1 MNPCSDHRRPGLPIR
16 TPTTSLRATTRVIL
30 LSALAVLPLSAF
42 CATTPN
48 LGSAGSYGVA
58 ASTYTNSNTSPQ
70 TILGGTAGQPAL
82 CYTTAPVTPPLT
94 IVGTTLVPCPPTVGM
109 DQGLALAD
117 LNGQACTSLGVG
129 AVALDAVIVGA
140 NPPGTFPP
148 GCYSS
153 GGAMNITAAT
163 TVTLSGAGVY
173 LFRPGGALT
182 TGADSRVVL
191 TSGGCAADVYWA
203 PTGAASIGANAALSP
218 TPTFAGTILADA
230 GVAVGHFANIT
241 GRLLAFNGTVS
252 TDAATIS
259 VPGCAAFVGGV
270 APTLAKAFAPSRIV
284 AGGLSTLT
292 LTLGNPNPSVSTLST
307 DLVDP
312 LPGGVTLAAVPNVST
327 TCGGSGTLL
336 AVPGGNSIS
345 VPAGRTIPAN
355 GSCSVSVIVTSMIG
369 GSYVNTLAAGALAS
383 TTGSNASPVT
393 ATLVVDVAT
402 IPTLFGSTLFVL
414 IALLAIA
421 GFIATRWRTP

>member
-1 MNPCSDHRRPGLPIR
+1 MNSCSDRRTPRLPNRRPTPILFAA
-16 TPTTSLRATTRVIL
+16 TRAAA
-30 LSALAVLPLSAF
+30 LSMLAMLPLAAWSAT
-42 CATTPN
+42 APN
-48 LGSAGSYGVA
+48 LGSAGSYGVVS
-58 ASTYTNSNTSPQ
+58 STYTNSNTSPQ
-70 TILGGTAGQPAL
+70 TVLGGTAAQPTL

-94 IVGTTLVPCPPTVGM
+94 IVGTTLVPCPPAVGM
-109 DQGLALAD
+109 DQGLAIAD

-129 AVALDAVIVGA
+129 AIALDAVIIGA
-140 NPPGTFPP
+140 NPPGTIPP

-191 TSGGCAADVYWA
+191 ANGGCAADVYWA

-218 TPTFAGTILADA
+218 SPTFVGTILADA
-230 GVAVGHFANIT
+230 GVAIGHFANLT

-252 TDAATIS
+252 TDAATVN

-270 APTLAKAFAPSRIV
+270 APTLAKSFTPSAIV
-284 AGGLSTLT
+284 AGNLATLT
-292 LTLGNPNPSVSTLST
+292 LTLGNPNAAVSTLST
-307 DLVDP
+307 DLIDF
-312 LPGGVTLAAVPNVST
+312 LPAGVTLAAPPNAGT
-327 TCGGSGTLL
+327 TCGGSGALL
-336 AVPGGNSIS
+336 ATAGGTSIT

-355 GSCSVSVIVTSMIG
+355 GSCTVSVIVTSILG
-369 GSYVNTLAAGALAS
+369 GSFVNTLAAGALAT
-383 TTGSNASPVT
+383 TTGSNASLVT
-393 ATLVVDVAT
+393 ATLLVDTAT
-402 IPTLFGSTLFVL
+402 IPTLLGSTVFVL